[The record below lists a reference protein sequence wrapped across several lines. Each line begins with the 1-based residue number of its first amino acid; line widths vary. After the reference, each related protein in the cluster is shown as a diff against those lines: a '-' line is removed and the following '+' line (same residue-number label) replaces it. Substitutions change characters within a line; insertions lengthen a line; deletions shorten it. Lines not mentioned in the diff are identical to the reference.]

1 MTKIPVPFYAAAIAI
16 ALTAWVTAQSVNQPA
31 GSSPAFPVHIQVDAS
46 KVTAPLKQ
54 IWRFFGA
61 DEPNYAYMKD
71 GQKLIADMGRLAPN
85 HVYFRAHSLLVT
97 GDGTPALKWG
107 STNAYRE
114 DAQGNPI
121 YDWAIVDRIFD
132 TYLQRNV
139 KPYVEIGFMPEAL
152 STKPQPYKHSW
163 TPLAKYE
170 EIYTGW
176 AYPPTDYKKWG
187 DLIYAWARHC
197 VEKYGRAEV
206 EQWYWETWNE
216 ANIGYWRGTPEEF
229 RKLHDYTVDAVR
241 RALPTAR
248 VGGPDTA
255 GNGGQFTRDFF
266 EHQLRGT
273 NHATGKTGTPID
285 FVSFHAKG
293 RPEYVDGHV
302 RLGIANQLAAIDG
315 GFQIVLR
322 ARLQG
327 VDAQRQGLG
336 RYLGLL

>member
-1 MTKIPVPFYAAAIAI
+1 MTKIPVPSTFRWKPKTGRALRARRIHRLLAAAIAI

-139 KPYVEIGFMPEAL
+139 KPYVESRFMPEAL

-229 RKLHDYTVDAVR
+229 RKLHDYAIDAVR

-248 VGGPDTA
+248 VGGADTA
-255 GNGGQFTRDFF
+255 GSGGKFTRDFL
-266 EHQLRGT
+266 EHCLRGT
-273 NHATGKTGTPID
+273 NYATG
-285 FVSFHAKG
+285 
-293 RPEYVDGHV
+293 RM
-302 RLGIANQLAAIDG
+302 
-315 GFQIVLR
+315 
-322 ARLQG
+322 
-327 VDAQRQGLG
+327 
-336 RYLGLL
+336 